1 MPDPDP
7 SEPDAQLIVFADDW
21 GRHPSSA
28 QHLVKELLPAFPTL
42 WVNTVGT
49 RTPGLNRADLRRGLR
64 KVGSMLSR
72 TGVIDDG
79 PKDLPAG
86 LQVIQPVMYPGFRTG
101 WQRRF
106 NRHQVSR
113 TVREQLGET
122 FTTAP
127 LPGSAKTTRPR
138 RVVVTTL
145 PITADL
151 VGTLGA
157 DRWVYYCVDDFSQ
170 WPGTDHAV
178 MDAMERELVAKVDAV
193 VCVSEALRERVA
205 SMGRGDSTL
214 LTHGV
219 EIQDWQLSN
228 EDKTQAIFHTLKGF
242 MALDGSPV
250 TFWGLIDQRLDK
262 TWIERL
268 SHTLNELKDQAL
280 KICLVGPV
288 VGDKR
293 EWECLRHSL
302 HGFGEVFCCGEAK
315 HSQLPTVA
323 YYSPVLVMPYIDAP
337 VTRAMQPLKLKEY
350 LATMKP
356 VVVRDLPATREW
368 ADCCDLAT
376 SAEQFAELVTERAR
390 TGTPNSQLEAR
401 KRRLPGESWAAK
413 AAQLAAVVRGS

>member
-1 MPDPDP
+1 MADPDP
-7 SEPDAQLIVFADDW
+7 SEPDTQLIVFADDW

-49 RTPGLNRADLRRGLR
+49 RTPGLNRADMRRGLR

-79 PKDLPAG
+79 PDDLPWG
-86 LQVIQPVMYPGFRTG
+86 LQVVQPVMYPGFRRP
-101 WQRRF
+101 WQRRL

-122 FTTAP
+122 FTTSP
-127 LPGSAKTTRPR
+127 LPGTTKTTRPR

-145 PITADL
+145 SITADL

-157 DRWVYYCVDDFSQ
+157 DRWVYYCVDDYSQ

-193 VCVSEALRERVA
+193 VCVSETLQERVA
-205 SMGRGDSTL
+205 SMGRSDSTL

-219 EIQDWQLSN
+219 DLSLWQTPSTDSRISRHWPDD
-228 EDKTQAIFHTLKGF
+228 DKPT
-242 MALDGSPV
+242 AL
-250 TFWGLIDQRLDK
+250 FWGLIDDRLDHAWVASLCVETPCRFALAGPK
-262 TWIERL
+262 ASGLPGGYIDHGGRPVLISPEPIEL
-268 SHTLNELKDQAL
+268 
-280 KICLVGPV
+280 GPIAQR
-288 VGDKR
+288 D
-293 EWECLRHSL
+293 
-302 HGFGEVFCCGEAK
+302 
-315 HSQLPTVA
+315 LPA
-323 YYSPVLVMPYIDAP
+323 HAASAQILVMPYIDAP

-376 SAEQFAELVTERAR
+376 SAEQFVQLVEERAS
-390 TGTPNSQLEAR
+390 TGTPVSQLEAR

-413 AAQLAAVVRGS
+413 AAQLAAVIRGT